1 MENHQPKI
9 KLHLGVNGE
18 FYILIST
25 ENSDVDMSYFVN
37 FENIT
42 DDKPQNMIFKIKGN
56 EKEYKSLQ
64 ELEKTLTGIANNLRN
79 FVLQESSKHNLF
91 KAPSYKAFLVS

>member
-1 MENHQPKI
+1 M
-9 KLHLGVNGE
+9 
-18 FYILIST
+18 IST
-25 ENSDVDMSYFVN
+25 ENSDVDMSYFIN

-64 ELEKTLTGIANNLRN
+64 ELEKTLTGIAKKN
-79 FVLQESSKHNLF
+79 SKTIVGIEWNWPYEIDNEQDVVDTENGEKLE
-91 KAPSYKAFLVS
+91 SYKFKINVKGEEVI